1 MLRNVVLSEYSRRRK
16 LLETATLLMR
26 HCKLLSAHK
35 LRVIGIDSISYR
47 LFFCKIT
54 FCIKLYA
61 FLSIS
66 TSRNVQCNFIQLKNT
81 YIEELLNTFANIL
94 EFLWKFDFNI
104 WILPCEVIFASYK
117 FSNIQLKK
125 MYFEYSS
132 KYETTLRVCYRI
144 DTRLK
149 PAPRIVTAISQGS
162 ISCRSF
168 PVHKSN
174 DFRSLAFC
182 LESSFFCYFA
192 WLSQSSWLHETFAFY
207 VFIKCQCPCLNWH

>member
-1 MLRNVVLSEYSRRRK
+1 MLRNVVLSERSRRRK

-81 YIEELLNTFANIL
+81 YIEELLNPSQTFWN
-94 EFLWKFDFNI
+94 
-104 WILPCEVIFASYK
+104 SYEN
-117 FSNIQLKK
+117 SISI
-125 MYFEYSS
+125 FEYSHVKWYLHPINFRIFNWKKCILNIHPS
-132 KYETTLRVCYRI
+132 TKPRWECVTGSIHVSSQLLESLPQFLKDPYLVAHSPSISRTTSVLSLFASNLPFFAISPDCPKVPDC
-144 DTRLK
+144 TRLL
-149 PAPRIVTAISQGS
+149 R
-162 ISCRSF
+162 F
-168 PVHKSN
+168 
-174 DFRSLAFC
+174 
-182 LESSFFCYFA
+182 
-192 WLSQSSWLHETFAFY
+192 TFS
-207 VFIKCQCPCLNWH
+207 